1 MKNVLKAF
9 GVFSMVLIIGF
20 SFTACGGDDDGDS
33 GGGGGGGSGGTFTL
47 TDIPSQ
53 YDGMYARIKYVD
65 YGVSNGLLC
74 GYKSWNEKT
83 DTYTFCRISNGSVK
97 IPMRNGFGKDAKGFS
112 GNKTNT
118 LFRVDIF
125 YSETGGIGGGL
136 FFQAS
141 RASNVTFDS
150 VTFSN
155 GNATKSW
162 NDGY

>member
-1 MKNVLKAF
+1 MKTHASEAPIFIF
-9 GVFSMVLIIGF
+9 GE
-20 SFTACGGDDDGDS
+20 
-33 GGGGGGGSGGTFTL
+33 
-47 TDIPSQ
+47 
-53 YDGMYARIKYVD
+53 YWYYERIWKKNAGIQGKKYLEP
-65 YGVSNGLLC
+65 LLL
-74 GYKSWNEKT
+74 S
-83 DTYTFCRISNGSVK
+83 
-97 IPMRNGFGKDAKGFS
+97 MRNGFGKDAKGFS